1 VQLLWVVV
9 QWLFRY
15 IQTAPIGKSDKDMAT
30 TKKQRWI
37 NPRYVPGGEDEA
49 SYTEP
54 GYFEEYEVPYLKSDE
69 FLPKT
74 QSSWTGGYH
83 TGREWVDRE
92 WNADNTSAFS
102 TPQEEEAAIAAEN
115 AAYQKAFD
123 AEMLERFKP
132 DTSHWASQYIV
143 PGSVRFTGFETKP
156 TGRYERVKD
165 PEGGWYLEPT
175 FEEDR
180 TRPTYEANFDA
191 NGTKFT
197 GNIGP
202 DGKFQRGSTNVTKG
216 DYLQYVN
223 ADGSTTWER
232 YRDMGG
238 GELGVLLSVASF
250 IPGIGPFAA
259 AANAALNLSQG
270 NTTGAILSGLGAYGG
285 FAGQELSALK
295 AAEASGD
302 IINASRALDLADTVS
317 NAKLASTAISGVNA
331 LAIGNEIGAI
341 NAALSGAGQ
350 MGVELPSGVTTGVQ
364 SANLAAAIS
373 SGDTAGALKALG
385 DLSGSSDV
393 KTAAAAVKL
402 ADVLQSDN
410 LNPQA
415 IVNAA
420 TGLYG
425 HVSKGTPADIR
436 LAPPVGPVPS
446 LEEILSQPPVESAPS
461 EAPPVNNLAPEEI
474 LSQPAAEEP
483 VPVDDP
489 TLEEILSQPVEPE
502 VTPAPV
508 EPAPVEPSPVD
519 DPTLEEIL
527 SLPVEPAPVEPEPAP
542 IEPEAPVYDFGEP
555 EQEPTLEEILSQPTE
570 PSPVDNPTLEEILS
584 LPAEPAPVELETT
597 PEPSPVDDPTL
608 EEILSQPTEPSPV
621 DDPTLEEMLGQ
632 PEPSPVD
639 DPTLEE
645 ILSQPEPAPVEPPDD
660 SRPDEEEPGSKG
672 PTDEDT
678 ARRFK
683 EEYDRYLA
691 YMEAGEPPPPEYG
704 IQDMG
709 ITDESWDSYTQQ
721 MLDMDARG
729 ELPSQWR
736 PEADGSFTYT
746 DDDGSTI
753 TIDESGDIIDFTEA
767 PSGMLPGEEPALVT
781 PAPVAPGTPALVK
794 PTTPSTPTTPT
805 APTTPAN
812 PTTPAIP
819 ATPKTDAPSTQ
830 NLVALLALLGSGG
843 GGSSAP
849 PTQVAPAEVQLMEEI
864 FGSNLFSKDPGG
876 ISAADA
882 KAGKRNFNNGGS
894 VDELLHLLRG

>member
-1 VQLLWVVV
+1 
-9 QWLFRY
+9 
-15 IQTAPIGKSDKDMAT
+15 MAT
-30 TKKQRWI
+30 TKKQRWV
-37 NPRYVPGGEDEA
+37 NPKFIPGDEGDTA
-49 SYTEP
+49 YTQP

-69 FLPKT
+69 LIPKT
-74 QSSWTGGYH
+74 KSSWAGGYH
-83 TGREWVDRE
+83 TGRDWIDRE
-92 WNADNTSAFS
+92 WNVDNTSAFS
-102 TPQEEEAAIAAEN
+102 TPQEEDAAIAAEN
-115 AAYQKAFD
+115 AAYQKAID
-123 AEMLERFKP
+123 AEIVENFKP
-132 DTSHWASQYIV
+132 DASNWASKYIV

-156 TGRYERVKD
+156 TGRYERIKD
-165 PEGGWYLEPT
+165 PEGGWYNEEIY
-175 FEEDR
+175 EEDR
-180 TRPTYEANFDA
+180 TRPTYAAAFDA

-197 GNIGP
+197 GSISP
-202 DGKFQRGSTNVTKG
+202 DGKFIRGTTNVTKG
-216 DYLQYVN
+216 DYLQRIN

-285 FAGQELSALK
+285 FAGQELAALK

-331 LAIGNEIGAI
+331 LASGNEIGAI

-364 SANLAAAIS
+364 SANLAAALS
-373 SGDTAGALKALG
+373 SGDAAGALKALG

-420 TGLYG
+420 TSLYG

-508 EPAPVEPSPVD
+508 EPAPVELSPVD

-527 SLPVEPAPVEPEPAP
+527 SSPVEPAPVEPEPAP

-570 PSPVDNPTLEEILS
+570 PSPVD
-584 LPAEPAPVELETT
+584 
-597 PEPSPVDDPTL
+597 
-608 EEILSQPTEPSPV
+608 
-621 DDPTLEEMLGQ
+621 DPTLEEMLGQ
-632 PEPSPVD
+632 PDEPSPVD
-639 DPTLEE
+639 DPTLKE
-645 ILSQPEPAPVEPPDD
+645 ILSQPETDLVEPPDD

-736 PEADGSFTYT
+736 PGADGSVTYT

-767 PSGMLPGEEPALVT
+767 LPGMLPGEEPALVT
-781 PAPVAPGTPALVK
+781 PAPVAPGTPTLVK
-794 PTTPSTPTTPT
+794 PTTPSTPTTPTTPT

-812 PTTPAIP
+812 PTTP